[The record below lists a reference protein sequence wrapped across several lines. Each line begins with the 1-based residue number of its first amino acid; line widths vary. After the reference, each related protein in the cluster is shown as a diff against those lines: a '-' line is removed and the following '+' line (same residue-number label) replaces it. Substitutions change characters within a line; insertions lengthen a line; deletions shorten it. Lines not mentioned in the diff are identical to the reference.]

1 MLVIS
6 DLSLPEGLRL
16 DDGEDAVT
24 IEGVPATIQNPVAGT
39 DDAGNERNP
48 ENYGE
53 TVEKPV
59 NCQIV
64 RQGTGWIASISDLPY
79 QTPVTVNFH
88 CTVQENMNGLEVV
101 NTAQAYADNAA
112 QVKAASKIWV
122 NSPVLNVEKTADKP
136 SYKYGDVI
144 TYRISVSQ
152 EQPGCVARDV
162 VISDVMDTPGVRLLK
177 DSIVLMDEKGN
188 LVDAGVEAN
197 DDNTFVVSTGRNL
210 IKDIRYQICDNEKG
224 GMFEQVMFNPLDC
237 REQKNMIV
245 EYQAAVVDPSLAGQ
259 NVHNTAVVNSRENV
273 PVSAEEE
280 VEIHSPLLELIKE
293 SD

>member
-1 MLVIS
+1 M
-6 DLSLPEGLRL
+6 
-16 DDGEDAVT
+16 
-24 IEGVPATIQNPVAGT
+24 
-39 DDAGNERNP
+39 
-48 ENYGE
+48 
-53 TVEKPV
+53 
-59 NCQIV
+59 
-64 RQGTGWIASISDLPY
+64 
-79 QTPVTVNFH
+79 
-88 CTVQENMNGLEVV
+88 
-101 NTAQAYADNAA
+101 
-112 QVKAASKIWV
+112 
-122 NSPVLNVEKTADKP
+122 
-136 SYKYGDVI
+136 
-144 TYRISVSQ
+144 
-152 EQPGCVARDV
+152 ARDV

-188 LVDAGVEAN
+188 LVDEGVEAN

-293 SD
+293 SDKKEYVSGETGYYKLTVRDRKSTRLNSSH

>member
-1 MLVIS
+1 M
-6 DLSLPEGLRL
+6 
-16 DDGEDAVT
+16 
-24 IEGVPATIQNPVAGT
+24 
-39 DDAGNERNP
+39 
-48 ENYGE
+48 
-53 TVEKPV
+53 
-59 NCQIV
+59 
-64 RQGTGWIASISDLPY
+64 
-79 QTPVTVNFH
+79 
-88 CTVQENMNGLEVV
+88 
-101 NTAQAYADNAA
+101 
-112 QVKAASKIWV
+112 
-122 NSPVLNVEKTADKP
+122 
-136 SYKYGDVI
+136 
-144 TYRISVSQ
+144 
-152 EQPGCVARDV
+152 ARDV

-188 LVDAGVEAN
+188 LVDEGVEAN

-293 SD
+293 SDKKEYVSGETGYYKLTVRQLREDVSDNNIVIEDAIQTPGAVIKKDSILVKKNGVELRDIKADVSDTGFMVNTGTTLSDMDKIEVCYEVLFTVEGTETERIVNVAGARGKLSPEVTTQQEVSVKEGKHQNQQNPRNQQKHQSRQKTRSQ